1 MTILQPEPSIML
13 RLACLFLCFLI
24 ANILSVSVF
33 ANTPLTLDKR
43 LGLNSQSENQPLD
56 IQSQITELESS
67 IKKLQIEQQTYTN
80 IERSNNEAKLSLAEQ
95 LAEAQKPLSLNVEI
109 DLNQQASMAYFHLS
123 ELKETESS
131 LNQQLRLISQ
141 RQTQLPDLIVQ
152 AQNALTQHNKTL
164 KSPIDIPLGQRN
176 KLQAELLAQ
185 HIVTLQAEQLANPK
199 QLEITQLQQQ
209 LNRLSLSQQ
218 GIFIELINKHNIES
232 RQQQTAD
239 TIANNLIDA
248 QELADPLS
256 QELSEVNQHYA
267 EQLQTLTSNIKSAIE
282 NQQRIEKRY
291 QSQNAQL
298 SNVLEQITWVKTNS
312 AFGDRFLQMLQ
323 SLPKPPNLD
332 KLQTELADARL
343 QRYKLEQQQALN
355 SQQLDNSDRFN
366 ETQIKLLQSQ
376 QELINQLSQS
386 YDQYLAEFAKL
397 RIGYEQ
403 LNQLH
408 TTLKNTLNEHLF
420 WVPNAPSIGAL
431 WLIDLSHSS
440 VWLLQPSQWQS
451 LQQAW
456 SEQSNYWAW
465 WGILFLCC
473 LMAQDMLTPKFNEA
487 ISRYA
492 VYVGNVTQ
500 DKFKYTIKTLIISL
514 TYALIR
520 PLPVIMA
527 GIIFSRSEQNLVYA
541 VGIGILAIGVSYLIY
556 QFFFLLTLDKGILIS
571 HFRRPKEIV
580 QQAQQTMASF
590 VMVSAPLIG
599 LMGFTEALDTSLVRN
614 SLGRGAFIVF
624 CVVLF
629 LLYKEVMLLIGQ
641 YRKNKPSATNMA
653 IIQKALWAILIGT
666 PVFSAILAVI
676 GYYFTAF
683 QLLLQLQISV
693 LLGLGFLLTYQLIKR
708 WMLIERRL
716 IAFDRAKAKRAEL
729 LAQRERDELQ
739 NNEPIETYEEPIV
752 DLETISSQSLG
763 LVRSILILAFFASLL
778 GILAQTHT
786 AVFSFLD
793 GITLWTTNSNVNG
806 IEQQVPITLKSILF
820 GIMLVGFSLVIAKN
834 LPGLMELTLLQR
846 LDLSPGTG
854 FAITTVSSYLVVFFG
869 ILFGF
874 STLGME
880 WAKLQWLVAALSVG
894 LGFGLQEIFAN
905 FISGLIIL
913 FEKPI
918 RIGDTVTIRDL
929 SGTVSKI
936 QIRAT
941 TIVDFDHKEIIVPN
955 KAFIT
960 EQLVNWSLS
969 DPITRVIVTVSVS
982 RDADPTKV
990 EMLLHQAVLECD
1002 LSLAIP
1008 EPEVWFAGFGRHTQD
1023 YEIRSYAKDMS
1034 DRWPLRHSLHK
1045 LINKKLKENNV
1056 ELAYPQMDIHIN
1068 HMPKESTGLYKG

>member
-1 MTILQPEPSIML
+1 MAVLQSEPSIML

-24 ANILSVSVF
+24 VNTLSISVL

-43 LGLNSQSENQPLD
+43 LGLNPQPENQPLD

-67 IKKLQIEQQTYTN
+67 IEKLQIEQQTYTN
-80 IERSNNEAKLSLAEQ
+80 IERSNNETKLSLAGQ
-95 LAEAQKPLSLNVEI
+95 LREAQVSLRLDVEI

-152 AQNALTQHNKTL
+152 AENALTQHNKTL
-164 KSPIDIPLGQRN
+164 QAPIDTPLGQRN
-176 KLQAELLAQ
+176 QLQAELLTQ
-185 HIVTLQAEQLANPK
+185 HIATLQAERLANPK
-199 QLEITQLQQQ
+199 QLEVSQLQQQ
-209 LNRLSLSQQ
+209 LNRLSLGQQ
-218 GIFIELINKHNIES
+218 EAFIELINEHNIEY
-232 RQQQTAD
+232 RQQQTAE

-256 QELSEVNQHYA
+256 QELSKVNQHYA
-267 EQLQTLTSNIKSAIE
+267 EQLQALTSNIKSAIE
-282 NQQRIEKRY
+282 KQQRVEKRY

-298 SNVLEQITWVKTNS
+298 SNVLEQINWVKTNS

-343 QRYKLEQQQALN
+343 ERYQLEQQALN
-355 SQQLDNSDRFN
+355 SQQLDNSDMFN
-366 ETQIKLLQSQ
+366 ETQVKLLQSQ
-376 QELINQLSQS
+376 QVLIEQLLQS

-403 LNQLH
+403 LHQLH
-408 TTLKNTLNEHLF
+408 NTLKNTLNEHLF
-420 WVPNAPSIGAL
+420 WVPNAPSIGPL

-465 WGILFLCC
+465 WGILLLCC
-473 LMAQDMLTPKFNEA
+473 LIAQDMLTPKFNKA

-492 VYVGNVTQ
+492 VFVGNVTQ

-514 TYALIR
+514 VYALIK

-541 VGIGILAIGVSYLIY
+541 VGVGILAIGISYLIY
-556 QFFFLLTLDKGILIS
+556 QFFFLLTVEKGILIS
-571 HFRRPKEIV
+571 HFRRPKKIV
-580 QQAQQTMASF
+580 KQAQKTMASF
-590 VMVSAPLIG
+590 VMISAPLIG

-614 SLGRGAFIVF
+614 SIGRGAFIVF
-624 CVVLF
+624 CIL
-629 LLYKEVMLLIGQ
+629 LCRLYKDVMLLIGQ

-653 IIQKALWAILIGT
+653 IIEQAVWAILIAT
-666 PVFSAILAVI
+666 PIFSAILASV

-693 LLGLGFLLTYQLIKR
+693 LLGLGFLLTYQLTKR

-716 IAFDRAKAKRAEL
+716 IAFDRAKAKRAER
-729 LAQRERDELQ
+729 LAQRERGELQ
-739 NNEPIETYEEPIV
+739 NNEPIEPYEEPIV

-793 GITLWTTNSNVNG
+793 GITLWTTSSNVNG

-880 WAKLQWLVAALSVG
+880 WSKLQWLVAALSVG

-941 TIVDFDHKEIIVPN
+941 TIVDWDHKEIIVPN

-969 DPITRVIVTVSVS
+969 NPITRVIVTVSVS

-990 EMLLHQAVLECD
+990 EVLLHQAVRECE

-1008 EPEVWFAGFGRHTQD
+1008 EPEVWFAGFGQHTQD

-1034 DRWPLRHSLHK
+1034 SRWPLRHSLHK

-1056 ELAYPQMDIHIN
+1056 ELAYPQMEVHIN
-1068 HMPKESTGLYKG
+1068 HTPKESTGLYKG

>member
-1 MTILQPEPSIML
+1 MAILQPEQSIML

-24 ANILSVSVF
+24 VNTLSVSVF

-43 LGLNSQSENQPLD
+43 LGLNSQAENQPLD
-56 IQSQITELESS
+56 ITSQIAELQSS
-67 IKKLQIEQQTYTN
+67 IEKLQIEQQTYTN
-80 IERSNNEAKLSLAEQ
+80 IEQSNNETKLSLTGQ
-95 LAEAQKPLSLNVEI
+95 LREAQIALSLDADI
-109 DLNQQASMAYFHLS
+109 DLDQQASMAYFHLS

-131 LNQQLRLISQ
+131 LNDKLRLISQ
-141 RQTQLPDLIVQ
+141 RQTLLPDLIVQ

-164 KSPIDIPLGQRN
+164 QVPIETPLGQRN
-176 KLQAELLAQ
+176 KLQAELLTQ
-185 HIVTLQAEQLANPK
+185 HIATLESERLANPK

-218 GIFIELINKHNIES
+218 ETFIELINKHNIEY

-256 QELSEVNQHYA
+256 QDLSKLNQHYA
-267 EQLQTLTSNIKSAIE
+267 EQLQKLTSNIKSAIE
-282 NQQRIEKRY
+282 KQQRIEKRY

-332 KLQTELADARL
+332 KLQTELADTRL
-343 QRYKLEQQQALN
+343 ERYQLEQQQALN
-355 SQQLDNSDRFN
+355 SQQLDDSEMFN
-366 ETQIKLLQSQ
+366 ETQVKLLQSQ
-376 QELINQLSQS
+376 QVLIEQLLQS
-386 YDQYLAEFAKL
+386 YDRYLAEFAKL

-408 TTLKNTLNEHLF
+408 NTLKNTLNEHLF

-465 WGILFLCC
+465 WGILLLCC
-473 LMAQDMLTPKFNEA
+473 LMAQDMLTPKFNKA
-487 ISRYA
+487 IGRYA
-492 VYVGNVTQ
+492 IFVGNVTQ

-514 TYALIR
+514 VYALIK

-527 GIIFSRSEQNLVYA
+527 GFIFSRSEQNMVYA
-541 VGIGILAIGVSYLIY
+541 VGVGILAIGVCYLIY
-556 QFFFLLTLDKGILIS
+556 QFFYLLTVDKGILIS
-571 HFRRPKEIV
+571 HFRRPKKIV
-580 QQAQQTMASF
+580 KQAQQTMASF

-624 CVVLF
+624 CIVLC
-629 LLYKEVMLLIGQ
+629 LLYKDIMLLIGQ
-641 YRKNKPSATNMA
+641 YRKNKPNATNMEL
-653 IIQKALWAILIGT
+653 IQKAVWALLVVT
-666 PVFSAILAVI
+666 PIFSAILAGI

-716 IAFDRAKAKRAEL
+716 IAFDRAKAKRAER
-729 LAQRERDELQ
+729 LAQRERGEM
-739 NNEPIETYEEPIV
+739 NNEPIETYEEPVV

-820 GIMLVGFSLVIAKN
+820 GIMLVGFSVVIAKN
-834 LPGLMELTLLQR
+834 LPGLLELMLLQR

-869 ILFGF
+869 TLFGF

-880 WAKLQWLVAALSVG
+880 WSKLQWLVAALSVG

-905 FISGLIIL
+905 FISGIIIL

-929 SGTVSKI
+929 TGTVSKI

-941 TIVDFDHKEIIVPN
+941 TIVDWDRKEIIVPN

-982 RDADPTKV
+982 RDSDPTKV
-990 EMLLHQAVLECD
+990 EMLLHQAVRECD
-1002 LSLAIP
+1002 LSLTSP
-1008 EPEVWFAGFGRHTQD
+1008 EPEVWFAGFGQHTQD
-1023 YEIRSYAKDMS
+1023 YEVRSYAKDMS
-1034 DRWPLRHSLHK
+1034 DRWPLRHNLHK
-1045 LINKKLKENNV
+1045 RISKKLKDNNV
-1056 ELAYPQMDIHIN
+1056 ELAYPQMEVHIN
-1068 HMPKESTGLYKG
+1068 HAPKESTGLYKG

>member
-1 MTILQPEPSIML
+1 ML
-13 RLACLFLCFLI
+13 RLASSLLCFI
-24 ANILSVSVF
+24 IINIVSASTY
-33 ANTPLTLDKR
+33 ANTPITLDKR
-43 LGLNSQSENQPLD
+43 LGLNTQADNQPLD
-56 IQSQITELESS
+56 IQTQIAELESS
-67 IKKLQIEQQTYTN
+67 INELQIEQQTYN
-80 IERSNNEAKLSLAEQ
+80 NVERSNTETKLSLNQQ
-95 LAEAQKPLSLNVEI
+95 LRDAQTTLKLDADI

-123 ELKETESS
+123 ELKETESY
-131 LNQQLRLISQ
+131 LNQQLRLITQ
-141 RQTQLPDLIVQ
+141 RQIQLPDLIVQ
-152 AQNALTQHNKTL
+152 AENALSQHNKTQQA
-164 KSPIDIPLGQRN
+164 PADTPLGKRN
-176 KLQAELLAQ
+176 KLQAELLTQ
-185 HIVTLQAEQLANPK
+185 HIATLQAERLANPK
-199 QLEITQLQQQ
+199 QLEIAQLQQQ
-209 LNRLSLSQQ
+209 VNRLSLSQQ
-218 GIFIELINKHNIES
+218 ESFIELINKHNIEY

-239 TIANNLIDA
+239 TIANNLIDE

-256 QELSEVNQHYA
+256 QELSQTNQQYA
-267 EQLQTLTSNIKSAIE
+267 QQLQSLTSNHNLVIE
-282 NQQRIEKRY
+282 RQQRIEKRY
-291 QSQNAQL
+291 QSQIAQL
-298 SNVLEQITWVKTNS
+298 SNVLEQITLVKTNS

-323 SLPKPPNLD
+323 SLPKPPSLD

-343 QRYKLEQQQALN
+343 KRYQLEQQQALN
-355 SQQLDNSDRFN
+355 TQQLDNSTLFN
-366 ETQIKLLQSQ
+366 ETQVKLLQSQ
-376 QELINQLSQS
+376 QILIEQLLQG

-408 TTLKNTLNEHLF
+408 NTLKNTLNEHLF
-420 WVPNAPSIGAL
+420 WVPNAPSIGGL
-431 WLIDLSHSS
+431 WLIDLSQSS
-440 VWLLQPSQWQS
+440 VWLVQPSQYEAI
-451 LQQAW
+451 QQAW
-456 SEQSNYWAW
+456 SNQSHLWAW
-465 WGILFLCC
+465 WGILLLCC
-473 LMAQDMLTPKFNEA
+473 LMAQDMLTPKFNQA
-487 ISRYA
+487 IGRYS
-492 VYVGNVTQ
+492 VFVGNVTQ

-514 TYALIR
+514 VYALIK
-520 PLPVIMA
+520 PLPVIIA
-527 GIIFSRSEQNLVYA
+527 GVIFMHSEQNVVYA
-541 VGIGILAIGVSYLIY
+541 VGSGVTAIGISYLIY
-556 QFFFLLTLDKGILIS
+556 RFFYLLTVDKGILIS
-571 HFRRPKEIV
+571 HFRRPKKIV
-580 QQAQQTMASF
+580 QQAQKTMASF
-590 VMVSAPLIG
+590 VMISAPLIG

-614 SLGRGAFIVF
+614 SLGRGAFIIF

-629 LLYKEVMLLIGQ
+629 VLYKDMMLLIGQ
-641 YRKNKPSATNMA
+641 YRKNKPNANNLE
-653 IIQKALWAILIGT
+653 IVQKAVWAILIVT
-666 PVFSAILAVI
+666 PLFSAILACI

-716 IAFDRAKAKRAEL
+716 IAFDRAKAKRAER
-729 LAQRERDELQ
+729 LAQRERGEL

-793 GITLWTTNSNVNG
+793 GITLWTTTSTLNG

-820 GIMLVGFSLVIAKN
+820 GIVLVGFSAVIAKN
-834 LPGLMELTLLQR
+834 LPGLLELMLLQR

-854 FAITTVSSYLVVFFG
+854 FAITTISSYLVVFFG
-869 ILFGF
+869 MLFGF

-880 WAKLQWLVAALSVG
+880 WSKLQWLVAALSVG

-929 SGTVSKI
+929 TGTVSKI

-941 TIVDFDHKEIIVPN
+941 TIVDWDRKEIIVPN

-982 RDADPTKV
+982 RDADPAKV
-990 EMLLHQAVLECD
+990 ETLLHQAVRECE
-1002 LSLAIP
+1002 LSLSTP
-1008 EPEVWFAGFGRHTQD
+1008 EPEVWFAGFGQHTQD
-1023 YEIRSYAKDMS
+1023 YEVRSYAKDMS
-1034 DRWPLRHSLHK
+1034 VRWPLRHSLHK
-1045 LINKKLKENNV
+1045 QISQKLKENHI
-1056 ELAYPQMDIHIN
+1056 ELAYPQMEVHIK
-1068 HMPKESTGLYKG
+1068 HDSRDSSELVKS

>member
-1 MTILQPEPSIML
+1 ML
-13 RLACLFLCFLI
+13 RLASSLLCFI
-24 ANILSVSVF
+24 IINIVSASTY
-33 ANTPLTLDKR
+33 ANTPITLDKR
-43 LGLNSQSENQPLD
+43 LGLNTQADNQPLD
-56 IQSQITELESS
+56 IQTQIAELESS
-67 IKKLQIEQQTYTN
+67 INELQIEQQTYN
-80 IERSNNEAKLSLAEQ
+80 NVERSNTETKLSLNQQ
-95 LAEAQKPLSLNVEI
+95 LRDAQTTLKLDADI

-123 ELKETESS
+123 ELKETESY
-131 LNQQLRLISQ
+131 LNQQLRLITQ
-141 RQTQLPDLIVQ
+141 RQIQLPDLIVQ
-152 AQNALTQHNKTL
+152 AENALSQHNKTQQA
-164 KSPIDIPLGQRN
+164 PADTPLGKRN
-176 KLQAELLAQ
+176 KLQAELLTQ
-185 HIVTLQAEQLANPK
+185 HIATLQAERLANPK
-199 QLEITQLQQQ
+199 QLEIAQLQQQ
-209 LNRLSLSQQ
+209 VNRLSLSQQ
-218 GIFIELINKHNIES
+218 ESFIELINKHNIEH

-239 TIANNLIDA
+239 TIANNLIDE

-256 QELSEVNQHYA
+256 QELSQTNQQYA
-267 EQLQTLTSNIKSAIE
+267 QQLQSLTSNHNLVIE
-282 NQQRIEKRY
+282 RQQRIEKRY

-323 SLPKPPNLD
+323 SLPKPPSLD

-343 QRYKLEQQQALN
+343 KRYQLEQQQALN
-355 SQQLDNSDRFN
+355 TQQLDNSTLFN
-366 ETQIKLLQSQ
+366 ETQVKLLQSQ
-376 QELINQLSQS
+376 QILIEQLLQG

-408 TTLKNTLNEHLF
+408 NTLKNTLNEHLF
-420 WVPNAPSIGAL
+420 WVPNAPSIGGL
-431 WLIDLSHSS
+431 WLIDLSQSS
-440 VWLLQPSQWQS
+440 VWLVQPSQYEAI
-451 LQQAW
+451 QQAW
-456 SEQSNYWAW
+456 SSQSHLWAW
-465 WGILFLCC
+465 WGILLLCC
-473 LMAQDMLTPKFNEA
+473 LMAQDMLTPKFNQA
-487 ISRYA
+487 IGRYS
-492 VYVGNVTQ
+492 VFVGNVTQ

-514 TYALIR
+514 VYALIK
-520 PLPVIMA
+520 PLPVIIA
-527 GIIFSRSEQNLVYA
+527 GVIFMHSEQNVVYA
-541 VGIGILAIGVSYLIY
+541 VGSGVTAIGISYLIY
-556 QFFFLLTLDKGILIS
+556 RFFYLLTVDKGILIS
-571 HFRRPKEIV
+571 HFRRPKKIV
-580 QQAQQTMASF
+580 QQAQKTMASF
-590 VMVSAPLIG
+590 VMISAPLIG

-614 SLGRGAFIVF
+614 SLGRGAFIIF

-629 LLYKEVMLLIGQ
+629 VLYKDMMLLIGQ
-641 YRKNKPSATNMA
+641 YRKNKPNANNLE
-653 IIQKALWAILIGT
+653 IVQKAVWAILIVT
-666 PVFSAILAVI
+666 PLFSAILACI

-716 IAFDRAKAKRAEL
+716 IAFDRAKAKRAER
-729 LAQRERDELQ
+729 LAQRERGEL

-793 GITLWTTNSNVNG
+793 GITLWTTTSTLNG

-820 GIMLVGFSLVIAKN
+820 GIVLVGFSAVIAKN
-834 LPGLMELTLLQR
+834 LPGLLELMLLQR

-854 FAITTVSSYLVVFFG
+854 FAITTISSYLVVFFG
-869 ILFGF
+869 MLFGF

-880 WAKLQWLVAALSVG
+880 WSKLQWLVAALSVG

-929 SGTVSKI
+929 TGTVSKI

-941 TIVDFDHKEIIVPN
+941 TIVDWDRKEIIVPN

-982 RDADPTKV
+982 RDADPAKV
-990 EMLLHQAVLECD
+990 ETLLHQAVRECE
-1002 LSLAIP
+1002 LSLSTP
-1008 EPEVWFAGFGRHTQD
+1008 EPEVWFAGFGQHTQD
-1023 YEIRSYAKDMS
+1023 YEVRSYAKDMS
-1034 DRWPLRHSLHK
+1034 VRWPLRHSLHK
-1045 LINKKLKENNV
+1045 QISQKLKENHI
-1056 ELAYPQMDIHIN
+1056 ELAYPQMEVHIK
-1068 HMPKESTGLYKG
+1068 HDSRDSSELVKS

>member
-1 MTILQPEPSIML
+1 ML
-13 RLACLFLCFLI
+13 RLASLFLCLLI
-24 ANILSVSVF
+24 VNTLSFSVF
-33 ANTPLTLDKR
+33 ANSPLTLNKR
-43 LGLNSQSENQPLD
+43 FGLNSQTENQPLD
-56 IQSQITELESS
+56 IQSQIAELESS
-67 IKKLQIEQQTYTN
+67 IEKLQIEQQTYTN
-80 IERSNNEAKLSLAEQ
+80 IERSNNETKLALAGQ
-95 LAEAQKPLSLNVEI
+95 LREAQMPLSLDTDM
-109 DLNQQASMAYFHLS
+109 DLDQQASMAYFRLS

-131 LNQQLRLISQ
+131 LNQQLRLLSQ
-141 RQTQLPDLIVQ
+141 RQTQLPELIAQ
-152 AQNALTQHNKTL
+152 AENALTQHKKTQQA
-164 KSPIDIPLGQRN
+164 PIDTPLGKRN

-185 HIVTLQAEQLANPK
+185 HIATLQTERLANPK
-199 QLEITQLQQQ
+199 QLETTQQQQQ
-209 LNRLSLSQQ
+209 LNRLALGQQ
-218 GIFIELINKHNIES
+218 EALIELINKHNIES

-248 QELADPLS
+248 QALADPWS
-256 QELSEVNQHYA
+256 QELSKLNQRYA
-267 EQLQTLTSNIKSAIE
+267 IQLQALTSKIKSAIE
-282 NQQRIEKRY
+282 KQQRVEKRY

-298 SNVLEQITWVKTNS
+298 SNVLEQINWVKTNS

-343 QRYKLEQQQALN
+343 ERYQLEQQQALN
-355 SQQLDNSDRFN
+355 SQQLDDSAMFN
-366 ETQIKLLQSQ
+366 ETQLKLLQSQ
-376 QELINQLSQS
+376 QVLIEQLLQS

-408 TTLKNTLNEHLF
+408 NTLKNTLSEHLF

-431 WLIDLSHSS
+431 WLIDISHSS
-440 VWLLQPSQWQS
+440 VWLLQPNQWQS

-456 SEQSNYWAW
+456 SAQSHYWAW
-465 WGILFLCC
+465 WGILLLCC
-473 LMAQDMLTPKFNEA
+473 LMAQDMLTPKFNKA

-492 VYVGNVTQ
+492 VFVGNVTQ
-500 DKFKYTIKTLIISL
+500 DKFKYTIKTLLISL
-514 TYALIR
+514 VYALIK
-520 PLPVIMA
+520 PLPVIVA
-527 GIIFSRSEQNLVYA
+527 GIIFSGSEQNLVHA
-541 VGIGILAIGVSYLIY
+541 VGVGILAIGVSYLIY
-556 QFFFLLTLDKGILIS
+556 RFFFLLTVDKGILIS
-571 HFRRPKEIV
+571 HFRRPKTIV

-590 VMVSAPLIG
+590 VMISAPLIG

-614 SLGRGAFIVF
+614 SLGRGAFIIF
-624 CVVLF
+624 CVVLC
-629 LLYKEVMLLIGQ
+629 LLYKDVMLLIGQ
-641 YRKNKPSATNMA
+641 YRQNKPSATNMA
-653 IIQKALWAILIGT
+653 IIQKAVWAILIVT
-666 PVFSAILAVI
+666 PIFSAILAGV

-693 LLGLGFLLTYQLIKR
+693 LLGLCFLLAYQLIKR

-716 IAFDRAKAKRAEL
+716 IAFDRAKAKRAER
-729 LAQRERDELQ
+729 LAQRERGELHS
-739 NNEPIETYEEPIV
+739 NEPIETYEEPIV

-806 IEQQVPITLKSILF
+806 IEQQLPITLKSILF
-820 GIMLVGFSLVIAKN
+820 GIMLVGFSVVIAKN
-834 LPGLMELTLLQR
+834 LPGLLELMLLQR

-869 ILFGF
+869 MLFGF

-880 WAKLQWLVAALSVG
+880 WSKLQWLVAALSVG

-918 RIGDTVTIRDL
+918 RIGDTVTIREL
-929 SGTVSKI
+929 TGTVSKI

-941 TIVDFDHKEIIVPN
+941 TIVDWDRKEIIVPN

-969 DPITRVIVTVSVS
+969 DPITRVIVKVSVS
-982 RDADPTKV
+982 RDADPTMV
-990 EMLLHQAVLECD
+990 EMLLHQAVRECD
-1002 LSLAIP
+1002 LSLTIP
-1008 EPEVWFAGFGRHTQD
+1008 EPEVWFAGFGVHTQD
-1023 YEIRSYAKDMS
+1023 YEVRSYAKDMS
-1034 DRWPLRHSLHK
+1034 ARWPLRHNLHK
-1045 LINKKLKENNV
+1045 RISKKLKENKI

-1068 HMPKESTGLYKG
+1068 HATKEPSGLYKG

>member
-1 MTILQPEPSIML
+1 ML
-13 RLACLFLCFLI
+13 RLASSLLCFI
-24 ANILSVSVF
+24 IINIVSASTY
-33 ANTPLTLDKR
+33 ANTPITLDKR
-43 LGLNSQSENQPLD
+43 LGLNTQADNQPLD
-56 IQSQITELESS
+56 IQTQIAELESS
-67 IKKLQIEQQTYTN
+67 INELQIEQQTYN
-80 IERSNNEAKLSLAEQ
+80 NVERSNTETKLSLNQQ
-95 LAEAQKPLSLNVEI
+95 LRDAQTTLKLDADI

-123 ELKETESS
+123 ELKETESY
-131 LNQQLRLISQ
+131 LNQQLRLITQ
-141 RQTQLPDLIVQ
+141 RQIQLPDLIVQ
-152 AQNALTQHNKTL
+152 AENALSQHNKTQQA
-164 KSPIDIPLGQRN
+164 PADTPLGKRN
-176 KLQAELLAQ
+176 KLQAELLTQ
-185 HIVTLQAEQLANPK
+185 HIATLQAERLANPK
-199 QLEITQLQQQ
+199 QLEIAQLQQQ
-209 LNRLSLSQQ
+209 VNRLSLSQQ
-218 GIFIELINKHNIES
+218 ESFIELINKHNIEY

-239 TIANNLIDA
+239 TIANNLIDE

-256 QELSEVNQHYA
+256 QELSQTNQQYA
-267 EQLQTLTSNIKSAIE
+267 QQLQSLTSNHNLVIE
-282 NQQRIEKRY
+282 RQQRIEKRY

-323 SLPKPPNLD
+323 SLPKPPSLD

-343 QRYKLEQQQALN
+343 KRYQLEQQQALN
-355 SQQLDNSDRFN
+355 TQQLDNSTLFN
-366 ETQIKLLQSQ
+366 ETQVKLLQSQ
-376 QELINQLSQS
+376 QILIEQLLQG

-408 TTLKNTLNEHLF
+408 NTLKNTLNEHLF
-420 WVPNAPSIGAL
+420 WVPNAPSIGGL
-431 WLIDLSHSS
+431 WLIDLSQSS
-440 VWLLQPSQWQS
+440 VWLVQPSQYEAI
-451 LQQAW
+451 QQAW
-456 SEQSNYWAW
+456 SNQSHLWAW
-465 WGILFLCC
+465 WGILLLCC
-473 LMAQDMLTPKFNEA
+473 LMAQDMLTPKFNQA
-487 ISRYA
+487 IGRYS
-492 VYVGNVTQ
+492 VFVGNVTQ

-514 TYALIR
+514 VYALIK
-520 PLPVIMA
+520 PLPVIIA
-527 GIIFSRSEQNLVYA
+527 GVIFMHSEQNVVYA
-541 VGIGILAIGVSYLIY
+541 VGSGVTAIGISYLIY
-556 QFFFLLTLDKGILIS
+556 RFFYLLTVDKGILIS
-571 HFRRPKEIV
+571 HFRRPKKIV
-580 QQAQQTMASF
+580 QQAQKTMASF
-590 VMVSAPLIG
+590 VMISAPLIG

-614 SLGRGAFIVF
+614 SLGRGAFIIF

-629 LLYKEVMLLIGQ
+629 VLYKDMMLLIGQ
-641 YRKNKPSATNMA
+641 YRKNKPNANNLE
-653 IIQKALWAILIGT
+653 IVQKAVWAILIVT
-666 PVFSAILAVI
+666 PLFSAILACI

-716 IAFDRAKAKRAEL
+716 IAFDRAKAKRAER
-729 LAQRERDELQ
+729 LAQRERGEL

-793 GITLWTTNSNVNG
+793 GITLWTTTSTLNG

-820 GIMLVGFSLVIAKN
+820 GIVLVGFSAVIAKN
-834 LPGLMELTLLQR
+834 LPGLLELMLLQR

-854 FAITTVSSYLVVFFG
+854 FAITTISSYLVVFFG
-869 ILFGF
+869 MLFGF

-880 WAKLQWLVAALSVG
+880 WSKLQWLVAALSVG

-929 SGTVSKI
+929 TGTVSKI

-941 TIVDFDHKEIIVPN
+941 TIVDWDRKEIIVPN

-982 RDADPTKV
+982 RDADPAKV
-990 EMLLHQAVLECD
+990 ETLLHQAVRECE
-1002 LSLAIP
+1002 LSLSTP
-1008 EPEVWFAGFGRHTQD
+1008 EPEVWFAGFGQHTQD
-1023 YEIRSYAKDMS
+1023 YEVRSYAKDMS
-1034 DRWPLRHSLHK
+1034 VRWPLRHSLHK
-1045 LINKKLKENNV
+1045 QISQKLKENHI
-1056 ELAYPQMDIHIN
+1056 ELAYPQMEVHIK
-1068 HMPKESTGLYKG
+1068 HDSRDSSELVKS

>member
-1 MTILQPEPSIML
+1 ML
-13 RLACLFLCFLI
+13 RLASSLLCFI
-24 ANILSVSVF
+24 IINIVSASTY
-33 ANTPLTLDKR
+33 ANTPITLDKR
-43 LGLNSQSENQPLD
+43 LGLNTQADNQPLD
-56 IQSQITELESS
+56 IQTQIAELESS
-67 IKKLQIEQQTYTN
+67 INELQIEQQTYN
-80 IERSNNEAKLSLAEQ
+80 NVERSNTETKLSLNQQ
-95 LAEAQKPLSLNVEI
+95 LRDAQTTLKLDADI

-123 ELKETESS
+123 ELKETESY
-131 LNQQLRLISQ
+131 LNQQLRLITQ
-141 RQTQLPDLIVQ
+141 RQIQLPDLIVQ
-152 AQNALTQHNKTL
+152 AENALSQHNKTQQA
-164 KSPIDIPLGQRN
+164 PADTPLGKRN
-176 KLQAELLAQ
+176 KLQAELLTQ
-185 HIVTLQAEQLANPK
+185 HIATLQAERLANPK
-199 QLEITQLQQQ
+199 QLEIAQLQQQ
-209 LNRLSLSQQ
+209 VNRLSLSQQ
-218 GIFIELINKHNIES
+218 ESFIELINKHNIEY

-239 TIANNLIDA
+239 TIANNLIDE

-256 QELSEVNQHYA
+256 QELSQTNQQYA
-267 EQLQTLTSNIKSAIE
+267 QQLQSLTSNHNLVIE
-282 NQQRIEKRY
+282 RQQRIEKRY

-323 SLPKPPNLD
+323 SLPKPPSLD

-343 QRYKLEQQQALN
+343 KRYQLEQQQALN
-355 SQQLDNSDRFN
+355 TQQLDNSTLFN
-366 ETQIKLLQSQ
+366 ETQVKLLQSQ
-376 QELINQLSQS
+376 QILIEQLLQG

-408 TTLKNTLNEHLF
+408 NTLKNTLNEHLF
-420 WVPNAPSIGAL
+420 WVPNAPSIGGL
-431 WLIDLSHSS
+431 WLIDLSQSS
-440 VWLLQPSQWQS
+440 VWLVQPSQYEAI
-451 LQQAW
+451 QQAW
-456 SEQSNYWAW
+456 SSQSHLWAW
-465 WGILFLCC
+465 WGILLLCC
-473 LMAQDMLTPKFNEA
+473 LMAQDMLTPKFNQA
-487 ISRYA
+487 IGRYS
-492 VYVGNVTQ
+492 VFVGNVTQ

-514 TYALIR
+514 VYALIK
-520 PLPVIMA
+520 PLPVIIA
-527 GIIFSRSEQNLVYA
+527 GVIFMHSEQNVVYA
-541 VGIGILAIGVSYLIY
+541 VGSGVTAIGISYLIY
-556 QFFFLLTLDKGILIS
+556 RFFYLLTVDKGILIS
-571 HFRRPKEIV
+571 HFRRPKKIV
-580 QQAQQTMASF
+580 QQAQKTMASF
-590 VMVSAPLIG
+590 VMISAPLIG

-614 SLGRGAFIVF
+614 SLGRGAFIIF

-629 LLYKEVMLLIGQ
+629 VLYKDMMLLIGQ
-641 YRKNKPSATNMA
+641 YRKNKPNANNLE
-653 IIQKALWAILIGT
+653 IVQKAVWAILIVT
-666 PVFSAILAVI
+666 PLFSAILACI

-716 IAFDRAKAKRAEL
+716 IAFDRAKAKRAER
-729 LAQRERDELQ
+729 LAQRERGEL

-793 GITLWTTNSNVNG
+793 GITLWTTTSTLNG

-820 GIMLVGFSLVIAKN
+820 GIVLVGFSAVIAKN
-834 LPGLMELTLLQR
+834 LPGLLELMLLQR

-854 FAITTVSSYLVVFFG
+854 FAITTISSYLVVFFG
-869 ILFGF
+869 MLFGF

-880 WAKLQWLVAALSVG
+880 WSKLQWLVAALSVG

-929 SGTVSKI
+929 TGTVSKI

-941 TIVDFDHKEIIVPN
+941 TIVDWDRKEIIVPN

-982 RDADPTKV
+982 RDADPAKV
-990 EMLLHQAVLECD
+990 ETLLHQAVRECE
-1002 LSLAIP
+1002 LSLSTP
-1008 EPEVWFAGFGRHTQD
+1008 EPEVWFAGFGQHTQD
-1023 YEIRSYAKDMS
+1023 YEVRSYAKDMS
-1034 DRWPLRHSLHK
+1034 VRWPLRHSLHK
-1045 LINKKLKENNV
+1045 QISQKLKENHI
-1056 ELAYPQMDIHIN
+1056 ELAYPQMEVHIK
-1068 HMPKESTGLYKG
+1068 HDSRDSSELVKS

>member
-1 MTILQPEPSIML
+1 ML
-13 RLACLFLCFLI
+13 RLASSLLCFI
-24 ANILSVSVF
+24 IINIVSASTY
-33 ANTPLTLDKR
+33 ANTPITLDKR
-43 LGLNSQSENQPLD
+43 LGLNTQTDNQPLD
-56 IQSQITELESS
+56 IQTQIAELESS
-67 IKKLQIEQQTYTN
+67 INELQIEQQTYN
-80 IERSNNEAKLSLAEQ
+80 NVERSNTETKLSLNQQ
-95 LAEAQKPLSLNVEI
+95 LRDAQTTLKLDADI

-123 ELKETESS
+123 ELKETESY
-131 LNQQLRLISQ
+131 LNQQLRLITQ
-141 RQTQLPDLIVQ
+141 RQIQLPDLIVQ
-152 AQNALTQHNKTL
+152 AENALSQHNKTQQA
-164 KSPIDIPLGQRN
+164 PADTPLGKRN
-176 KLQAELLAQ
+176 KLQAELLTQ
-185 HIVTLQAEQLANPK
+185 HIATLQAERLANPK
-199 QLEITQLQQQ
+199 QLEIAQLQQQ
-209 LNRLSLSQQ
+209 VNRLSLSQQ
-218 GIFIELINKHNIES
+218 ESFIELINKHNIEY

-239 TIANNLIDA
+239 TIANNLIDE

-256 QELSEVNQHYA
+256 QELSQTNQQYA
-267 EQLQTLTSNIKSAIE
+267 QQLQSLTSNHNLVIE
-282 NQQRIEKRY
+282 RQQRIEKRY

-323 SLPKPPNLD
+323 SLPKPPSLD

-343 QRYKLEQQQALN
+343 KRYQLEQQQALN
-355 SQQLDNSDRFN
+355 TQQLDNSTLFN
-366 ETQIKLLQSQ
+366 ETQVKLLQSQ
-376 QELINQLSQS
+376 QILIEQLLQG

-408 TTLKNTLNEHLF
+408 NTLKNTLNEHLF
-420 WVPNAPSIGAL
+420 WVPNAPSIGGL
-431 WLIDLSHSS
+431 WLIDLSQSS
-440 VWLLQPSQWQS
+440 VWLVQPSQYEAI
-451 LQQAW
+451 QQAW
-456 SEQSNYWAW
+456 SNQSHLWAW
-465 WGILFLCC
+465 WGILLLCC
-473 LMAQDMLTPKFNEA
+473 LMAQDMLTPKFNQA
-487 ISRYA
+487 IGRYS
-492 VYVGNVTQ
+492 VFVGNVTQ

-514 TYALIR
+514 VYALIK
-520 PLPVIMA
+520 PLPVIIA
-527 GIIFSRSEQNLVYA
+527 GVIFMHSEQNVVYA
-541 VGIGILAIGVSYLIY
+541 VGSGVTAIGISYLIY
-556 QFFFLLTLDKGILIS
+556 RFFYLLTVDKGILIS
-571 HFRRPKEIV
+571 HFRRPKKIV
-580 QQAQQTMASF
+580 QQAQKTMASF
-590 VMVSAPLIG
+590 VMISAPLIG

-614 SLGRGAFIVF
+614 SLGRGAFIIF

-629 LLYKEVMLLIGQ
+629 VLYKDMMLLIGQ
-641 YRKNKPSATNMA
+641 YRKNKPNANNLE
-653 IIQKALWAILIGT
+653 IVQKAVWAILIVT
-666 PVFSAILAVI
+666 PLFSAILACI

-716 IAFDRAKAKRAEL
+716 IAFDRAKAKRAER
-729 LAQRERDELQ
+729 LAQRERGEL

-793 GITLWTTNSNVNG
+793 GITLWTTTSTLNG

-820 GIMLVGFSLVIAKN
+820 GIVLVGFSAVIAKN
-834 LPGLMELTLLQR
+834 LPGLLELMLLQR

-854 FAITTVSSYLVVFFG
+854 FAITTISSYLVVFFG
-869 ILFGF
+869 MLFGF

-880 WAKLQWLVAALSVG
+880 WSKLQWLVAALSVG

-929 SGTVSKI
+929 TGTVSKI

-941 TIVDFDHKEIIVPN
+941 TIVDWDRKEIIVPN

-982 RDADPTKV
+982 RDADPAKV
-990 EMLLHQAVLECD
+990 ETLLHQAVRECE
-1002 LSLAIP
+1002 LSLSTP
-1008 EPEVWFAGFGRHTQD
+1008 EPEVWFAGFGQHTQD
-1023 YEIRSYAKDMS
+1023 YEVRSYAKDMS
-1034 DRWPLRHSLHK
+1034 VRWPLRHSLHK
-1045 LINKKLKENNV
+1045 QISQKLKENHI
-1056 ELAYPQMDIHIN
+1056 ELAYPQMEVHIK
-1068 HMPKESTGLYKG
+1068 HDSRDSSELVKS

>member
-1 MTILQPEPSIML
+1 MAELQLEPNIMF
-13 RLACLFLCFLI
+13 RLACLCLCFLI
-24 ANILSVSVF
+24 VNTLSIPVL

-43 LGLNSQSENQPLD
+43 LGLNSQPENQPLD
-56 IQSQITELESS
+56 IQSQIAELESS
-67 IKKLQIEQQTYTN
+67 IEKLQIEQQTYSK
-80 IERSNNEAKLSLAEQ
+80 IERSNNQIKLSLAGQ
-95 LAEAQKPLSLNVEI
+95 LREAQVALNLDADI
-109 DLNQQASMAYFHLS
+109 ALDQQASMAYFRLS

-131 LNQQLRLISQ
+131 LNQQLRVISQ
-141 RQTQLPDLIVQ
+141 RQTQLPQLITQ
-152 AQNALTQHNKTL
+152 AENALTQHNKTQQV
-164 KSPIDIPLGQRN
+164 PIDTPLGKRN
-176 KLQAELLAQ
+176 NLQSALLTQ
-185 HIVTLQAEQLANPK
+185 QIETLQAERLANPK

-209 LNRLSLSQQ
+209 LNRLSLEQQ
-218 GIFIELINKHNIES
+218 EDFIELINKYNIAS

-239 TIANNLIDA
+239 TIANNLIDT
-248 QELADPLS
+248 QELADPWSL
-256 QELSEVNQHYA
+256 ELSKLNQRYA
-267 EQLQTLTSNIKSAIE
+267 TQLQTLTSKIKAAIE
-282 NQQRIEKRY
+282 KQQRIEKRY

-343 QRYKLEQQQALN
+343 ERYQLEQQQALN
-355 SQQLDNSDRFN
+355 SQQLDDSETFS
-366 ETQIKLLQSQ
+366 ETQNKLLQSQ
-376 QELINQLSQS
+376 QILIEQLLQS

-408 TTLKNTLNEHLF
+408 DTLKNTLNEHLF

-440 VWLLQPSQWQS
+440 VWLLQSNQWQS

-465 WGILFLCC
+465 WGILLLCC
-473 LMAQDMLTPKFNEA
+473 LMAQDMLTPKFNKA
-487 ISRYA
+487 LNRYA
-492 VYVGNVTQ
+492 VFVGNVTQ

-514 TYALIR
+514 VYALIK
-520 PLPVIMA
+520 PLPLIVA
-527 GIIFSRSEQNLVYA
+527 GIIFSSSEQNMVHA
-541 VGIGILAIGVSYLIY
+541 VGVGILAIGVCFLIY

-571 HFRRPKEIV
+571 HFRRPKKIV
-580 QQAQQTMASF
+580 KQAQQTMASF
-590 VMVSAPLIG
+590 VLVSAPLIG

-614 SLGRGAFIVF
+614 SIGRGAFIIF
-624 CVVLF
+624 CIL
-629 LLYKEVMLLIGQ
+629 LCRLYKDIMLLIGQ

-653 IIQKALWAILIGT
+653 IIQQAVWLILIVT
-666 PVFSAILAVI
+666 PIFSAILAGI

-716 IAFDRAKAKRAEL
+716 IAFDRAKAKRAER
-729 LAQRERDELQ
+729 LAQREKGELH

-786 AVFSFLD
+786 AVFTFLD
-793 GITLWTTNSNVNG
+793 GITLWTTNSNING

-820 GIMLVGFSLVIAKN
+820 GFMLVGFTLVIAKN
-834 LPGLMELTLLQR
+834 LPGLLELTLLQR

-869 ILFGF
+869 ILLGF

-880 WAKLQWLVAALSVG
+880 WSKLQWLVAALSVG

-941 TIVDFDHKEIIVPN
+941 TIVDWDRKEIIVPN

-969 DPITRVIVTVSVS
+969 DQITRVIVNVSVS
-982 RDADPTKV
+982 RDADPAKV
-990 EMLLHQAVLECD
+990 EMLLHQAVRECD

-1008 EPEVWFAGFGRHTQD
+1008 EPEVWFAGFGQHTQD

-1034 DRWPLRHSLHK
+1034 ARWPLRHNLHK
-1045 LINKKLKENNV
+1045 LITKKLKENNV
-1056 ELAYPQMDIHIN
+1056 ELAYPQMEIHIN
-1068 HMPKESTGLYKG
+1068 QSSKEDTGLYKG

>member
-1 MTILQPEPSIML
+1 ML
-13 RLACLFLCFLI
+13 RLASFLLCFI
-24 ANILSVSVF
+24 IINIMSASTY
-33 ANTPLTLDKR
+33 ANTPITLDKR
-43 LGLNSQSENQPLD
+43 LGLNTQTDNQPLD
-56 IQSQITELESS
+56 IQTQIAELESS
-67 IKKLQIEQQTYTN
+67 INELQIEQQTYN
-80 IERSNNEAKLSLAEQ
+80 NVERSNNETKLSLNQQ
-95 LAEAQKPLSLNVEI
+95 LRDAQTTLKLDADI

-123 ELKETESS
+123 ELKETESY
-131 LNQQLRLISQ
+131 LNQQLRLITQ
-141 RQTQLPDLIVQ
+141 RQIQLPDLIVQ
-152 AQNALTQHNKTL
+152 AENALTQHNKTQQA
-164 KSPIDIPLGQRN
+164 PADTPLGKRN
-176 KLQAELLAQ
+176 KLQAELLTQ
-185 HIVTLQAEQLANPK
+185 HIATLQAERLANPK
-199 QLEITQLQQQ
+199 QLEISQLQQQ
-209 LNRLSLSQQ
+209 VNRLSLSQQ
-218 GIFIELINKHNIES
+218 ESFIELINKHNIEY

-239 TIANNLIDA
+239 TIANNLIDE

-256 QELSEVNQHYA
+256 QELSKTNQQYA
-267 EQLQTLTSNIKSAIE
+267 QQLQSLTSNHNSIVE
-282 NQQRIEKRY
+282 RQQRIEKRY

-323 SLPKPPNLD
+323 SLPKPPSLD

-343 QRYKLEQQQALN
+343 KRYQLEQQQALN
-355 SQQLDNSDRFN
+355 TQQLDNSTLFN
-366 ETQIKLLQSQ
+366 ETQVKLLQSQ
-376 QELINQLSQS
+376 QILIEQLLQG

-408 TTLKNTLNEHLF
+408 NTLKNTLNEHLF
-420 WVPNAPSIGAL
+420 WVPNAPSIGGL
-431 WLIDLSHSS
+431 WLIDLSQSS
-440 VWLLQPSQWQS
+440 VWLVQPSQYEAI
-451 LQQAW
+451 QQAW
-456 SEQSNYWAW
+456 SNQGNLWAW
-465 WGILFLCC
+465 WGILLLCC
-473 LMAQDMLTPKFNEA
+473 LMAQDMLTPKFNQA
-487 ISRYA
+487 IGRYS
-492 VYVGNVTQ
+492 VFVGNVTQ
-500 DKFKYTIKTLIISL
+500 DKFKYTIKTLIISVV
-514 TYALIR
+514 YALIK
-520 PLPVIMA
+520 PLPIIIAGVIFM
-527 GIIFSRSEQNLVYA
+527 RSEHNVAYA
-541 VGIGILAIGVSYLIY
+541 VGSGVTAIGISYLIY
-556 QFFFLLTLDKGILIS
+556 RFFYLLTVDKGILIS
-571 HFRRPKEIV
+571 HFRRPKKIV
-580 QQAQQTMASF
+580 QQAQKTMASF
-590 VMVSAPLIG
+590 VMISAPLIG
-599 LMGFTEALDTSLVRN
+599 LMGFTEALETSLVRN

-629 LLYKEVMLLIGQ
+629 VLYKDVMLLIGQ
-641 YRKNKPSATNMA
+641 YRKNKPNANNLEVV
-653 IIQKALWAILIGT
+653 QKAVWAILIVT
-666 PVFSAILAVI
+666 PVFSAILACV

-716 IAFDRAKAKRAEL
+716 IAFDRAKAKRAER
-729 LAQRERDELQ
+729 LAQRERGEL
-739 NNEPIETYEEPIV
+739 NNEPIETYEEPVV

-793 GITLWTTNSNVNG
+793 GITLWTTSSTVNG

-820 GIMLVGFSLVIAKN
+820 GIILVGFSAVIAKN
-834 LPGLMELTLLQR
+834 LPGLLELMLLQR

-854 FAITTVSSYLVVFFG
+854 FAITTISSYLVVFFG
-869 ILFGF
+869 MLFGF

-880 WAKLQWLVAALSVG
+880 WSKLQWLVAALSVG

-929 SGTVSKI
+929 TGTVSKI

-941 TIVDFDHKEIIVPN
+941 TIVDWDRKEIIVPN

-982 RDADPTKV
+982 RDADPAKV
-990 EMLLHQAVLECD
+990 ETLLHQAVRECE
-1002 LSLAIP
+1002 LSLSTP
-1008 EPEVWFAGFGRHTQD
+1008 EPEVWFAGFGQHTQD
-1023 YEIRSYAKDMS
+1023 YEVRSYAKDMS
-1034 DRWPLRHSLHK
+1034 VRWPLRHSLHK
-1045 LINKKLKENNV
+1045 QISQKLKENNI
-1056 ELAYPQMDIHIN
+1056 ELAYPQMEVHIKHGSKDSSELVN
-1068 HMPKESTGLYKG
+1068 S